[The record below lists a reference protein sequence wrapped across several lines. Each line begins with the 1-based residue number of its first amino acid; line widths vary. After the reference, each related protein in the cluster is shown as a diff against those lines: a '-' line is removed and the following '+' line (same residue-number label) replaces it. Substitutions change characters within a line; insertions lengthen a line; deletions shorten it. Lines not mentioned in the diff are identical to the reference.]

1 MEICGVHHLA
11 IKAEDVER
19 TARFYTEVLG
29 LTAQRRNEDQQGLR
43 SIWVTCGGTILMI
56 ERATGGRTP
65 PAFHSDPPALH
76 LLALTIPAAARAAW
90 RERLEDAGHRIVH
103 ETEFTLY
110 TQDPEGNRVGLC
122 HL

>member
-1 MEICGVHHLA
+1 MEIHGVHHLA

-19 TARFYTEVLG
+19 TARFYTDVLG
-29 LTAQRRNEDQQGLR
+29 LTAQRRNEDPRGLR
-43 SIWVTCGGTILMI
+43 SIWVTCGETILMI
-56 ERATGGRTP
+56 ERATGARSAP
-65 PAFHSDPPALH
+65 VFHADPPALH
-76 LLALTIPAAARAAW
+76 LLALTISASDRGAW
-90 RERLEDAGHRIVH
+90 RERLETTGHPVVH